1 MKTINLCPAAWLA
14 TRIFISAIGLLALGI
29 RFTEP
34 FGWAWRT
41 ASVIVLGIA
50 WYLIVLNFCR
60 LHTQTTRA
68 AESRGGIP
76 FAPPR
81 HGTPFPAATAV

>member
-1 MKTINLCPAAWLA
+1 MKTINWRVAWLA
-14 TRIFISAIGLLALGI
+14 TRIFISAIGLPGGGI
-29 RFTEP
+29 WFTEP
-34 FGWAWRT
+34 FSWAWHRQRDH
-41 ASVIVLGIA
+41 IGIA
-50 WYLIVLNFCR
+50 LFDLSNFCR
-60 LHTQTTRA
+60 LHQTTRA